1 MISENENDILMMG
14 RCNQGLADKL
24 EAARAERDELKER
37 ISGLITFGEKRD
49 AEALR
54 LAELLDHSL
63 KKGQELRAELQ
74 APAGS
79 DVETADADELT
90 AEIERLVCE
99 MKPADRWAFIRYK
112 IASALRAARGDCE
125 AVKDKMRC
133 KVQEMDAALKRS
145 HEDIAFR
152 RKGLGHADYQA
163 IRDWLVAL
171 VAPKED

>member
-79 DVETADADELT
+79 DVETAAKLWKEIKTTALT
-90 AEIERLVCE
+90 DTRATAR
-99 MKPADRWAFIRYK
+99 
-112 IASALRAARGDCE
+112 IAAALHAAREDCE
-125 AVKDKMRC
+125 AVKVAAREAVDKFAEIRRDNYIAHC
-133 KVQEMDAALKRS
+133 EGGGLYSDADKEILPTENKLRDALAAAL
-145 HEDIAFR
+145 E
-152 RKGLGHADYQA
+152 G
-163 IRDWLVAL
+163 
-171 VAPKED
+171 E